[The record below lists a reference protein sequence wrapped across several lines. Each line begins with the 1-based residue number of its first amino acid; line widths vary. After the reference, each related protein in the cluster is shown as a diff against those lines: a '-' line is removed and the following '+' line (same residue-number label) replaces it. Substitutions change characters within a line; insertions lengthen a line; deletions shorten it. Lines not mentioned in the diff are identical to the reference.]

1 MAELL
6 TVRIRRASEGG
17 KPRWATYTVP
27 LEAKMSVLDVVTR
40 IQREQDPTLAY
51 RYSCRAGMCGSC
63 AMRVNG
69 KNRWT
74 CRTQITGLGGGVLTL
89 EPLPHYPVLKD
100 LAVDMVTFFERYR
113 AIRPEFVPPDPD
125 WKNIGFARIR
135 PDEKERREINAHV
148 ECITCGSCV
157 GECSFVATNGAYLGP
172 AALNRA
178 HVLLQDRRDGAK
190 AERLELIGG
199 HGGVWGCHT
208 QFNCTA
214 VCPMGIS
221 PTRAIQNL
229 KRQKVRHAFQSFLPS
244 PFRFRRA

>member
-1 MAELL
+1 MADTL
-6 TVRIRRASEGG
+6 TVRIRRSSPGES
-17 KPRWATYTVP
+17 PRWDTFAVTR
-27 LEAKMSVLDVVTR
+27 EAKMSVLDVVTR

-74 CRTQITGLGGGVLTL
+74 CRTQITDLGDAPLTL
-89 EPLPHYPVLKD
+89 EPLPHYTVLRD
-100 LAVDMVTFFERYR
+100 LAVDMAVFFDRYR
-113 AIRPEFVPPDPD
+113 AIRPEFVPTDPKATD
-125 WKNIGFARIR
+125 FARIR
-135 PDEKERREINAHV
+135 PDERERREIDAHV

-157 GECSFVATNGAYLGP
+157 GECSFVATNASYLGP

-178 HVLLQDRRDGAK
+178 HVLLQDRRDGAGN
-190 AERLELIGG
+190 ERLARIGG

-214 VCPMGIS
+214 VCPMDIS

-229 KRQKVRHAFQSFLPS
+229 KRQKVRHAIQSV
-244 PFRFRRA
+244 FRYGRA